1 MGGIER
7 RKEQRPKGHSP
18 VLNTTNK
25 ETSMQKH
32 ILVTNDDGVFAPGL
46 FALVQEMRRL
56 GKVSVLAPDRNWS
69 GGGHVKT
76 LDRALRVKEARLAD
90 GTQAFASDGAPSDCV
105 ALATLGF
112 LKEPVDLVVSGINA
126 GANLGHD
133 VTYSGTVTAAM
144 EAVIAGIPG
153 IAVSLET
160 VDGPLDDLDY
170 GPAARAASKVVRQ
183 VIANG
188 LTHEVLLN
196 VNVPFLP
203 DDKLRGI
210 MLTRLGLR
218 VYHSRLD
225 ERIDPRSKPYYWIG
239 GDAPTGVPE
248 RGTDVGALAEGFVS
262 VTPLQLDLTAY
273 RALTDLN
280 TWQWDDPHSESTLTE
295 AKEKMNLFRSD

>member
-1 MGGIER
+1 M
-7 RKEQRPKGHSP
+7 
-18 VLNTTNK
+18 T
-25 ETSMQKH
+25 KH
-32 ILVTNDDGVFAPGL
+32 ILVTNDDGVSAPGL
-46 FALVQEMRRL
+46 FALVQEMRKL
-56 GKVSVLAPDRNWS
+56 GNVSVLAPDRNWS

-76 LDRALRVKEARLAD
+76 LDRALRVREVRLAD

-112 LKEPVDLVVSGINA
+112 FKQPVDLVVSGINA

-144 EAVIAGIPG
+144 EAVIAGVPG

-160 VDGPLDDLDY
+160 LDGHLGEIDY
-170 GPAARAASKVVRQ
+170 GPAARSASRVVRQ
-183 VIANG
+183 VIENG
-188 LTHEVLLN
+188 LSHEILLN
-196 VNVPFLP
+196 VNIPFLP
-203 DDKLRGI
+203 DEKIRGI
-210 MLTRLGLR
+210 ALTRQGLR

-225 ERIDPRSKPYYWIG
+225 ERVDPRNKPYYWIG
-239 GDAPTGVPE
+239 RDAPTDVPE

-280 TWQWDDPHSESTLTE
+280 TWHWDAPSYETTLLQASDKLT
-295 AKEKMNLFRSD
+295 LFRSD

>member
-1 MGGIER
+1 M
-7 RKEQRPKGHSP
+7 
-18 VLNTTNK
+18 NK
-25 ETSMQKH
+25 PKH
-32 ILVTNDDGVFAPGL
+32 ILVTNDDGVSAPGL
-46 FALVQEMRRL
+46 LALVREMHQL

-76 LDRALRVKEARLAD
+76 LDRALRVKEVRLGD

-112 LKEPVDLVVSGINA
+112 FKEPIDLVISGINA

-144 EAVIAGIPG
+144 EAVIAGVPG

-160 VDGPLDDLDY
+160 LDGHIGDVDFE
-170 GPAARAASKVVRQ
+170 PAARAASKVVQQ
-183 VIANG
+183 VIENG

-203 DDKLRGI
+203 EDKLRGV

-225 ERIDPRSKPYYWIG
+225 ERIDPRNKPYYWIG

-280 TWQWDDPHSESTLTE
+280 TWQWENLSSESALTE
-295 AKEKMNLFRSD
+295 TSTAIELFSQ

>member
-1 MGGIER
+1 
-7 RKEQRPKGHSP
+7 
-18 VLNTTNK
+18 
-25 ETSMQKH
+25 
-32 ILVTNDDGVFAPGL
+32 
-46 FALVQEMRRL
+46 
-56 GKVSVLAPDRNWS
+56 
-69 GGGHVKT
+69 
-76 LDRALRVKEARLAD
+76 LDRALRIKEVRLAD
-90 GTQAFASDGAPSDCV
+90 GAPAFASDGTPSDCV
-105 ALATLGF
+105 ALATLGYF
-112 LKEPVDLVVSGINA
+112 KEPIDLVVSGINA

-160 VDGPLDDLDY
+160 MDNYIGDIDY
-170 GPAARAASKVVRQ
+170 GPAARTASKVVRQ
-183 VIANG
+183 VIENCLAY
-188 LTHEVLLN
+188 EILLN
-196 VNVPFLP
+196 INVPFFP
-203 DDKLRGI
+203 DEKLRGI
-210 MLTRLGLR
+210 ILTRQGLR

-280 TWQWDDPHSESTLTE
+280 TWHWNESPFETPLLKTTD
-295 AKEKMNLFRSD
+295 KMTLFRSD